1 MKNLLV
7 ITLFF
12 SSFGAMAETTLRCK
26 WISYCET
33 HGCAEQ
39 LRNQYSQIVFNDGW
53 FSKKISLDGKDYSDS
68 AEFGDDYIQFGTI
81 LYGDVFDKYEPVF
94 KLLTKS
100 LIMEMNRFFREPQKS
115 NIFPSYYAKEMDW
128 VRSEWVCEKI
138 N

>member
-1 MKNLLV
+1 MV
-7 ITLFF
+7 
-12 SSFGAMAETTLRCK
+12 
-26 WISYCET
+26 
-33 HGCAEQ
+33 
-39 LRNQYSQIVFNDGW
+39 
-53 FSKKISLDGKDYSDS
+53 KI
-68 AEFGDDYIQFGTI
+68 IGTI

-128 VRSEWVCEKI
+128 VRSEWVCEKV